1 MLTLRGGMRFVKKG
15 VPDKTEN
22 SNWRGT
28 LTRRWKDRVEE
39 NMHKRGTGNVG
50 NLNKQ
55 RGNFW
60 IKSDGDHLYTGSKVS
75 ETVDRWKDK

>member
-1 MLTLRGGMRFVKKG
+1 MRFVKKG

-50 NLNKQ
+50 ELKQ
-55 RGNFW
+55 AKRE
-60 IKSDGDHLYTGSKVS
+60 LL
-75 ETVDRWKDK
+75 DKE